1 MGFILKCVLI
11 LLVFAFIVYVMK
23 AITRLSAHLRAAVK
37 DVKHLRNQGGT
48 SQVRAS
54 ADMVRC
60 VSCGSFVSSRD
71 AVTISSRNRAQV
83 FCSHE
88 CLTTHAKSA

>member
-11 LLVFAFIVYVMK
+11 LLVFSFIVYVLK
-23 AITRLSAHLRAAVK
+23 AITRLSAHLRTTVK
-37 DVKHLRNQGGT
+37 DVKHLRTHAGGGAK
-48 SQVRAS
+48 VS

-60 VSCGSFVSSRD
+60 TACGAFVAARD
-71 AVTISSRNRAQV
+71 AITLSARSRAQV

-88 CLTTHAKSA
+88 CVAAHAKSA